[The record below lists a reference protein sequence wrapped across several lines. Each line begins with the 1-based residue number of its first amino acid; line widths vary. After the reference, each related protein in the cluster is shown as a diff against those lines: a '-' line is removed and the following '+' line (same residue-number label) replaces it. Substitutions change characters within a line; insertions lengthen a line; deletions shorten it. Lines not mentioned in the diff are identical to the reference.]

1 MNPGVTLDQ
10 IMVQRGEKRAEIVA
24 VDEPTVK
31 LVIFELSGTPFA
43 FYGENVREILARAR
57 VFFVPGSPASMEG
70 VVNVRGD
77 IETVIRPQSLLRLPE
92 SDPGPSSTILLA
104 KGDGVTSGIRVDR
117 VLDVLD
123 IPRSAILPIPSTL
136 PAHWNTLALG
146 VATLGGQAVTLLDV
160 NTLLGDYARG
170 LG

>member
-1 MNPGVTLDQ
+1 MNNGLTLDQ
-10 IMVQRGEKRAEIVA
+10 IVVQRGAKRPEIVA

-43 FYGENVREILARAR
+43 FYGESIREILARAR
-57 VFFVPGSPASMEG
+57 VFFVPGAPASMEG

-92 SDPGPSSTILLA
+92 SDPGPASAILLA
-104 KGDGVTSGIRVDR
+104 KGGSVTSGIRVDR

-123 IPRSAILPIPSTL
+123 VPRGTILPIPATL
-136 PAHWNTLALG
+136 PVHWNTLALG
-146 VATLGGQAVTLLDV
+146 VVTIGGQAVTLLDV